1 MTRPRGSD
9 AGGVPSAVQFPLPL
23 AWPDEA
29 RDVEFLVTESNRRAV
44 QVLQQ
49 WQEWP
54 VMAALLVGPPGSGR
68 SLLAQVFA
76 AQSGGRVI
84 DDAEATDEE
93 RLFHAWNEAQTT
105 RVPLLLV
112 AAAAAPAW
120 AIALPDLRTR
130 LAASPVARIDAPD
143 EPLVRALLE
152 RGFARRRLDVRDDLV
167 DWLVPRLPRR
177 HQAVAQ
183 MLDGLEQAALSGRR
197 RVTIPLARDLLSV
210 LFGATEDPIT

>member
-1 MTRPRGSD
+1 MTRSRGSD
-9 AGGVPSAVQFPLPL
+9 AGGVPPAVQFPLPL

-44 QVLQQ
+44 HVLQQ

-54 VMAALLVGPPGSGR
+54 VMAALLIGPPGSGR

-76 AQSGGRVI
+76 AQSRGRVI
-84 DDAEATDEE
+84 DDAHAEDEE
-93 RLFHAWNEAQTT
+93 HLFHAWNEAQAT

-120 AIALPDLRTR
+120 TVALPDLRTR
-130 LAASPVARIDAPD
+130 LAASPVAQIDPPD

-177 HQAVAQ
+177 HQAVAE
-183 MLDGLEQAALSGRR
+183 MLDGLEQAALSERR